1 MEKSVFENHIK
12 KEIDAYAVAPKAA
25 LWDRLEAVIKGEKV
39 LAKESLG
46 SKNFRFLY
54 HFSAAAVVIVL
65 LSVFYIV
72 NQNNGIQESLE
83 IPTDVSP
90 VNKLQLVFRPELKV
104 EKIENTIVAPTIL
117 SPKILVA
124 SPILVSTKTVNHRA
138 SKQPIKRD
146 GLNEVNTPLE
156 EQVEMA
162 HITTAM
168 LLKEDTDP
176 IFLRI
181 SQESAV
187 LLAAAEANLLL
198 REVMKGERDLT
209 EKRIQDI
216 QNTISASDLLLEA
229 EIDLNKSFRFKVI
242 QELKEN
248 IIKVSQSMA
257 SRNQ

>member
-1 MEKSVFENHIK
+1 
-12 KEIDAYAVAPKAA
+12 
-25 LWDRLEAVIKGEKV
+25 
-39 LAKESLG
+39 
-46 SKNFRFLY
+46 
-54 HFSAAAVVIVL
+54 
-65 LSVFYIV
+65 
-72 NQNNGIQESLE
+72 
-83 IPTDVSP
+83 
-90 VNKLQLVFRPELKV
+90 
-104 EKIENTIVAPTIL
+104 
-117 SPKILVA
+117 
-124 SPILVSTKTVNHRA
+124 VSTKTVNHRA

>member
-83 IPTDVSP
+83 IPTDVCP